1 MQQGGMAERGLL
13 DGILQGMALRSAAF
27 IVTVYGDVVVPRGG
41 VLWTGTLI
49 EVCERV
55 GISESLVRTAVS
67 RLVAAHRL
75 RGERL
80 GRRSYYRLDASAQ
93 REFDQAAGLLYK
105 AEVPAQGWQILHA
118 PELAEDEARHQRMGH
133 MGGAVF
139 IRPDRGQ
146 PVPEGAL
153 VFHASDPP
161 ELGRIG
167 QFWDLSALHQRYLDM
182 LARFAPLAE
191 AGAALSDEMALI
203 ARLLLVH
210 DYRGVL
216 LRDPR
221 LPQAALPPDWRGHE
235 ARALFRRLYRQL
247 SPAAERW
254 IGAHFEGSAGF
265 LPEKTAESETRLAD
279 LSGTTT

>member
-1 MQQGGMAERGLL
+1 MTERRLI
-13 DGILQGMALRSAAF
+13 DGILEGMALRSAAF

-55 GISESLVRTAVS
+55 GISETLVRTAVS
-67 RLVAAHRL
+67 RLVAAQRL

-80 GRRSYYRLDASAQ
+80 GRRSYYRLDASA
-93 REFDQAAGLLYK
+93 RKEFEQAAGMLYG
-105 AEVPAQGWQILHA
+105 AEVPSRGWQILHA
-118 PELAEDEARHQRMGH
+118 PGIGEDEARRQRMGH

-146 PVPEGAL
+146 PAPEGAL
-153 VFHASDPP
+153 LFRAADPA
-161 ELGRIG
+161 ELDRIG
-167 QFWDLSALHQRYLDM
+167 RFWDLSALHQRYVDM
-182 LARFAPLAE
+182 LARFAPLAQV
-191 AGAALSDEMALI
+191 GAALSDETALI

-221 LPQAALPPDWRGHE
+221 LPQAALPPDWKGHE
-235 ARALFRRLYRQL
+235 ARALFRSLYRQL

-254 IGAHFEGSAGF
+254 IGAHFVGSDGF
-265 LPEKTAESETRLAD
+265 LPERTAESEARLAN
-279 LSGTTT
+279 LTLAAA

>member
-1 MQQGGMAERGLL
+1 MQGAAAGHRVI
-13 DGILQGMALRSAAF
+13 DGILQGMGLRSAAF

-105 AEVPAQGWQILHA
+105 AEVPSQGWQILHA
-118 PELAEDEARHQRMGH
+118 PDLSEDAARHQRMGH
-133 MGGAVF
+133 MGGSVF

-146 PVPEGAL
+146 ALPEGAL
-153 VFHASDPP
+153 LLRAPDPP

-191 AGAALSDEMALI
+191 AGPAISDEMALI

-221 LPQAALPPDWRGHE
+221 LPQGALPPDWKGHE

-247 SPAAERW
+247 SPDADRW
-254 IGAHFEGSAGF
+254 IGAHFEGHDGF
-265 LPEKTAESETRLAD
+265 LPETTRESELRLVE
-279 LSGTTT
+279 LSSTTQ

>member
-1 MQQGGMAERGLL
+1 MRQDGAAERRLI
-13 DGILQGMALRSAAF
+13 DDILEGMALRSAGF

-49 EVCERV
+49 EVCDRV

-75 RGERL
+75 RGERM

-93 REFDQAAGLLYK
+93 REFDQAAGLLYRP
-105 AEVPAQGWQILHA
+105 EVPPQGWQILYA
-118 PELAEDEARHQRMGH
+118 PDLGEDEARRQRMGH

-153 VFHASDPP
+153 LFRAADPS
-161 ELGRIG
+161 ELEGLGR
-167 QFWDLSALHQRYLDM
+167 FWDLSSLHQRYRDL
-182 LARFAPLAE
+182 LARFAPLAK
-191 AGAALSDEMALI
+191 AAATLSDEMALI

-221 LPQAALPPDWRGHE
+221 LPQAALPPDWKGQE
-235 ARALFRRLYRQL
+235 ARALFRSLYRQL
-247 SPAAERW
+247 TPAAERW
-254 IGAHFEGSAGF
+254 IGTHFEGSEGF
-265 LPEKTAESETRLAD
+265 LSAQTTETEARLND
-279 LSGTTT
+279 LSGVSA

>member
-1 MQQGGMAERGLL
+1 MRQGGTAERGLI
-13 DGILQGMALRSAAF
+13 DGILQGMELRSAAF

-49 EVCERV
+49 EVCGRV
-55 GISESLVRTAVS
+55 GINESLVRTAVS

-93 REFDQAAGLLYK
+93 REFDQAAGLLYR
-105 AEVPAQGWQILHA
+105 AEVPARGWQILHA
-118 PELAEDEARHQRMGH
+118 PALAEDEARRQRMGH

-146 PVPEGAL
+146 LVPEGAL
-153 VFHASDPP
+153 LFPAADPA

-167 QFWDLSALHQRYLDM
+167 QFWDLSALHRRYLDL

-191 AGAALSDEMALI
+191 AGAAPSDETALI

-221 LPQAALPPDWRGHE
+221 LPQAALPGDWKGHE
-235 ARALFRRLYRQL
+235 ARALFRDLYRRL
-247 SPAAERW
+247 TPAAERW
-254 IGAHFEGSAGF
+254 IAAHFEGSDGF
-265 LPEKTAESETRLAD
+265 LPGQTPESQERLAD
-279 LSGTTT
+279 LSEAAR